1 MNMHIMM
8 MLILVIVLDRMNLW
22 GRDAFHMTDDQVKNA
37 FKDLNAL
44 QCNIICTLPV
54 LFILIMSC
62 GS

>member
-8 MLILVIVLDRMNLW
+8 MLILVIALHEMNHAFRMM
-22 GRDAFHMTDDQVKNA
+22 DEQVKNS
-37 FKDLNAL
+37 FRDLNTL
-44 QCNIICTLPV
+44 QCSIICTLPV